1 VGERTAA
8 APGVRKRIT
17 VESVDEKIKESK
29 KKKKKERRMENYM
42 RIYRSIRA

>member
-29 KKKKKERRMENYM
+29 KKKKRKIEDYM
-42 RIYRSIRA
+42 RIYWSIRA